1 MEVLLK
7 KLGIEKVKVV
17 DNNFDEI
24 YEKYSKKAKDAG
36 FSGTLRFIKEHG
48 KVLIY
53 VEK

>member
-1 MEVLLK
+1 MEVLLI

-24 YEKYSKKAKDAG
+24 YEQYSKKAKDAG
-36 FSGTLRFIKEHG
+36 YNGNIRFIKEHG